1 MRTSTFM
8 AAMLGAAYIAD
19 PALAKKAAKPTVLD
33 MEAIIERSES
43 RTAECKGK
51 FLDVLTTFHPMDQ
64 PGKALED
71 MAIHVCLDYAGFIPC
86 KYYRAK
92 SKINDNKA

>member
-1 MRTSTFM
+1 M

-43 RTAECKGK
+43 
-51 FLDVLTTFHPMDQ
+51 
-64 PGKALED
+64 
-71 MAIHVCLDYAGFIPC
+71 
-86 KYYRAK
+86 
-92 SKINDNKA
+92 